1 MTQVVTF
8 WSEVLSG
15 PLNSALQNEQNPKLQ
30 MSTCDALST
39 IPPQAFAQLPVSS
52 HCCFCK
58 NSMGFFFLFIYFS
71 WTAVF
76 LTCGVTLKE
85 KTQLMCVTVLLGL
98 SYSEN
103 HQVKTA
109 TVRALGVFILF
120 PCLREVGA
128 AAVQRHVSDS

>member
-15 PLNSALQNEQNPKLQ
+15 PLTSALQNEQNPKLQ

-39 IPPQAFAQLPVSS
+39 IPPQAFEQLPVSS
-52 HCCFCK
+52 LMF
-58 NSMGFFFLFIYFS
+58 SAQIQDDLFFR
-71 WTAVF
+71 TPAF
-76 LTCGVTLKE
+76 LTCSVTLKE

-109 TVRALGVFILF
+109 SVRALGVFILF
-120 PCLREVGA
+120 PCLREVGGTKLEFA
-128 AAVQRHVSDS
+128 I